1 MDESEGGGV
10 EEILQPADPDFEAV
24 GFQRDGVAEL
34 RGRGHGGV
42 SL

>member
-1 MDESEGGGV
+1 MTAGGGRGV